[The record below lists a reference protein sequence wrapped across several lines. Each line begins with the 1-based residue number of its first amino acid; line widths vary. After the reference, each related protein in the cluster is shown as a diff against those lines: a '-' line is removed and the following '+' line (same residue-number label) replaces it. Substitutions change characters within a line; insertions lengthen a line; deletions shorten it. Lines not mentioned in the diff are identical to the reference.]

1 MLTCGVKRKR
11 DLSHK
16 DFEEEEEEEEEEGEV
31 SLEQLQ
37 KDLFKV
43 SVAKL
48 QQDCM
53 RQGVEPR
60 LLRYVLVN
68 NALHLLQCNMAT
80 SVGPEMESASCDDD
94 VATSYSSHYTV
105 NTFGTNS
112 CLSVSP
118 SPCPTPKCP
127 KEEDKE
133 VSSFDGSSNNAFSD
147 TSLLSPQFT
156 AALLDRLGGLM
167 DEGEGQQQE
176 CEQIASH
183 VEVASDTPL
192 QSTSVTNTST
202 SPVSRNL
209 LSSASPSE
217 DSLTGRTASSSAGSC
232 EGLEHAHSMYN
243 EPPSDDSG
251 LGESMDVPISLLDF
265 RSIDLS
271 LYDYDA
277 QTPPPSIACLA
288 SSAQEKADHKE
299 DHDYHHHQQQQP
311 VLSPC
316 ISEGHAFCENGKY
329 TGSVLSPLV
338 SVCRRSP
345 QLLSSGPA
353 KTCNDIDCIMGLF
366 VES

>member
-11 DLSHK
+11 DLSYE
-16 DFEEEEEEEEEEGEV
+16 DLEEEEEGEASV
-31 SLEQLQ
+31 EQLQ

-68 NALHLLQCNMAT
+68 NAVHLLRCNMAF
-80 SVGPEMESASCDDD
+80 SSGLEMETANGDDNA
-94 VATSYSSHYTV
+94 VTSSHFTV
-105 NTFGTNS
+105 NTFGSNS
-112 CLSVSP
+112 CPSGS

-133 VSSFDGSSNNAFSD
+133 VPSFDGSSDNDFSEP
-147 TSLLSPQFT
+147 SLLCPQFT
-156 AALLDRLGGLM
+156 ATLLDRLGGLI

-176 CEQIASH
+176 CEHIASH
-183 VEVASDTPL
+183 VEVTSDASL
-192 QSTSVTNTST
+192 QSASATHDTGTPPET
-202 SPVSRNL
+202 RN
-209 LSSASPSE
+209 
-217 DSLTGRTASSSAGSC
+217 SLTTSHGEGSATGRAHSSSESSHFGSC
-232 EGLEHAHSMYN
+232 DEFEHAHSVYN
-243 EPPSDDSG
+243 EPHSDDSG

-277 QTPPPSIACLA
+277 QTPPPNIACLS
-288 SSAQEKADHKE
+288 SSAQETSEQKD
-299 DHDYHHHQQQQP
+299 DQP
-311 VLSPC
+311 QEAASVPC
-316 ISEGHAFCENGKY
+316 SSRGFAFCENGRY
-329 TGSVLSPLV
+329 TSSVLSPLV

-345 QLLSSGPA
+345 QHSKRNGTTKA
-353 KTCNDIDCIMGLF
+353 YNDLDCIIGLF

>member
-11 DLSHK
+11 DLSYK
-16 DFEEEEEEEEEEGEV
+16 DLEEEEEEEGEV

-48 QQDCM
+48 QQDYM

-68 NALHLLQCNMAT
+68 NALHLLRCNMAA
-80 SVGPEMESASCDDD
+80 SSGLEMEPANCDDD
-94 VATSYSSHYTV
+94 VTTSDSSHFTV
-105 NTFGTNS
+105 NTFGSNG
-112 CLSVSP
+112 CLSVPP

-127 KEEDKE
+127 KEEDKD
-133 VSSFDGSSNNAFSD
+133 VPSFDGSSDSTFSD
-147 TSLLSPQFT
+147 TSLLCPQFT

-183 VEVASDTPL
+183 VEVASDASL
-192 QSTSVTNTST
+192 QSTGVTNTSS
-202 SPVSRNL
+202 SPESRNS
-209 LSSASPSE
+209 LSTTSPSE
-217 DSLTGRTASSSAGSC
+217 DSMTGRTAINGSCAGSC
-232 EGLEHAHSMYN
+232 EGLEHAHSVYN

-288 SSAQEKADHKE
+288 SSAHEKGDHKE
-299 DHDYHHHQQQQP
+299 DHHHHQQQQQP

-316 ISEGHAFCENGKY
+316 TAEGHVFCVNGKY

-345 QLLSSGPA
+345 QLLRSGPA
-353 KTCNDIDCIMGLF
+353 KTCNDIDCIIGLF